1 MSKFEQLCK
10 VYAAARKQSIEYKHS
25 CQDFADFLV
34 HRMSLYFECPIE
46 TGEMHVDD
54 DGYLFFEIAITLYEN
69 PQEPNNYAQEK
80 VSFSLSI
87 RKKRDAFLVSVYPYG
102 NNFTI
107 PRDDLNKLDE
117 IYEFIDNTITEIY
130 EEKLKLWLGEE
141 ASIDLEIPF

>member
-1 MSKFEQLCK
+1 MSKFEELCK
-10 VYAAARKQSIEYKHS
+10 AYAAARKQSIEYKHS

-46 TGEMHVDD
+46 TGEMHVDE
-54 DGYLFFEIAITLYEN
+54 DGYLLFEIAMTLYEN
-69 PQEPNNYAQEK
+69 PQEPNNSAQEK

-87 RKKRDAFLVSVYPYG
+87 RKKRNTFVVSVYPYG

-117 IYEFIDNTITEIY
+117 IYEFINKTIADIY

-141 ASIDLEIPF
+141 ASIDLGIPF